1 MVQLALYKGR
11 GKLGNRITRW
21 WTGSIYSHC
30 ELVVCGV
37 CLSASFMDGGVRAK
51 QIDLDSGHWDVIPLP
66 WADVAQVLAFFEQTK
81 GRAYDWLG
89 LFRGQLFNR
98 GGRDGSKYFC
108 SEWCAE
114 AIGIPAAEMYSP
126 ARLGELVGFVRDRGR

>member
-1 MVQLALYKGR
+1 MVQLALY
-11 GKLGNRITRW
+11 
-21 WTGSIYSHC
+21 
-30 ELVVCGV
+30 
-37 CLSASFMDGGVRAK
+37 
-51 QIDLDSGHWDVIPLP
+51 
-66 WADVAQVLAFFEQTK
+66 K

-89 LFRGQLFNR
+89 LFRGQFFNR

-114 AIGIPAAEMYSP
+114 SIGIPAAEMYSP